1 MASQGQS
8 ASGCRRPLLAGALGG
23 QFASEERKEARYRDR
38 PKERAMPPKPT
49 SLGPVYANS
58 GLNALE

>member
-1 MASQGQS
+1 MASPGQS
-8 ASGCRRPLLAGALGG
+8 ARDAGAPLLAGALGG
-23 QFASEERKEARYRDR
+23 QFASEEHKEARYRDR